1 MERRFAV
8 QKKGLGR
15 GLGALISAAESA
27 KEPSGLSV
35 EIDKISANPFQPR
48 RSFDEAKI
56 AELAASIRNQGVIQP
71 LVVRRNG
78 NAYELIAGERR
89 LRAAVQAGLKEVP
102 VVLRETG
109 DNDSL
114 ELALIENIQREDLNA
129 IEEAEAYRRLHEEF
143 HLSQEAI
150 AEKMGKSR
158 PAVTNSMRLLIL
170 PKEVQQEIASG
181 RLPAGQARALLGLG
195 NDAAIIAA
203 SREIIAKGLSARAA
217 ERLAARL
224 KIGRRKR
231 YAAPAD
237 ADLRA
242 LVERLQ
248 RSLGTKVR
256 LLPVKGANRGKIEI
270 EYYSSQD
277 LDRIVQ
283 RLGTN

>member
-1 MERRFAV
+1 V

-27 KEPSGLSV
+27 RESPGLSV

-48 RSFDEAKI
+48 RSFDETKI
-56 AELAASIRNQGVIQP
+56 SELAASIRDQGVIQP

-102 VVLRETG
+102 VVLREAG
-109 DNDSL
+109 ENDSL

-231 YAAPAD
+231 HAAPAD

>member
-1 MERRFAV
+1 V

-27 KEPSGLSV
+27 REPSGLSV

-56 AELAASIRNQGVIQP
+56 AELAASIRDHGVIQP

-78 NAYELIAGERR
+78 DGYELIAGERR
-89 LRAAVQAGLKEVP
+89 LRAAAQAGLKQVP
-102 VVLRETG
+102 VVLREAG

-129 IEEAEAYRRLHEEF
+129 IEEAAAYRRLHEEF

-158 PAVTNSMRLLIL
+158 PAITNSMRLLML
-170 PKEVQQEIASG
+170 PKEVQQEVASG
-181 RLPAGQARALLGLG
+181 KLSAGQARALLGLG

-203 SREIIAKGLSARAA
+203 AREIIAKGLSARAA

-224 KIGRRKR
+224 KIGRRKKP
-231 YAAPAD
+231 AAPAD
-237 ADLRA
+237 ADRHA
-242 LVERLQ
+242 LVEQLQ
-248 RSLGTKVR
+248 RALGTKVR

-270 EYYSSQD
+270 EYYSAQD

>member
-1 MERRFAV
+1 V

-27 KEPSGLSV
+27 REPSGLSV

-56 AELAASIRNQGVIQP
+56 AELAASIRDQGVIQP

-78 NAYELIAGERR
+78 DAYELIAGERR
-89 LRAAVQAGLKEVP
+89 LRAAIQAGLKEVP
-102 VVLRETG
+102 VVLREAG

-114 ELALIENIQREDLNA
+114 ELALIENLQREDLNA

-150 AEKMGKSR
+150 AEKMAKSR
-158 PAVTNSMRLLIL
+158 PAVTNSMRLLSL
-170 PKEVQQEIASG
+170 PNEVQQEVASG

-195 NDAAIIAA
+195 NDAAIVAA
-203 SREIIAKGLSARAA
+203 AREIIAKGLSARAA

-231 YAAPAD
+231 HGTPAD

>member
-1 MERRFAV
+1 M

-27 KEPSGLSV
+27 RESSGLSV

-56 AELAASIRNQGVIQP
+56 AELAASIRDQGVIQP

-78 NAYELIAGERR
+78 DGYELIAGERR
-89 LRAAVQAGLKEVP
+89 LRAAIQAGLKEVP
-102 VVLRETG
+102 VVLREAG

-129 IEEAEAYRRLHEEF
+129 IEEAAAYRRLHEEF

-158 PAVTNSMRLLIL
+158 PAVTNSMRLLML
-170 PKEVQQEIASG
+170 PEEVQQEVASG
-181 RLPAGQARALLGLG
+181 KLSAGQARALLGIG

-203 SREIIAKGLSARAA
+203 AREIIAKGLSARAA

-224 KIGRRKR
+224 KIGRRKKH
-231 YAAPAD
+231 AAPAD
-237 ADLRA
+237 ADRHA
-242 LVERLQ
+242 LVEQLQ
-248 RSLGTKVR
+248 RALGTKVR

-283 RLGTN
+283 RLATS